1 MTKRAVSTAGRVAV
15 SLLACTVLV
24 WPLAAA
30 TPTAK
35 PEEVGLSPERLKR
48 IDELVQRHLDAGSFA
63 GAVTLIARHGRIGHI
78 EAHGLM
84 DIESRKPMQK
94 DAIFRIMSMTKPVVG
109 VSILMLI
116 EEGKVRLTDPA
127 SKWIP
132 ALKGLK
138 VAVAQPAPAGPPGPA
153 TSTAPAE
160 PRFYAVPAER
170 EITIRDL
177 LTHTSGLGSGTISN
191 FTRRAV
197 ALKGKESLSDF
208 IPRLGQT
215 VLEFQP
221 GTRWAYS
228 AQDGFDVLARIVE
241 IVSGMPYDRF
251 AKTRIFDPLGMKDTF
266 FYPADGHARM
276 ATLYQRVDGKLQKQ
290 NNPNFMNGA
299 YFSGGGG
306 LFSTPEDY
314 LQFGLML
321 VNGGQHNGK
330 RLLAPRTVEM
340 MASIAAPDSLPGRP
354 RGESFGLS
362 VRVVNDPMARNS
374 FLSEGSYGWSGAF
387 GTHFWVDPKER
398 MVAVVMT
405 QTSNQEFLRD
415 FENMVMQAIVG
426 NGTPAG
432 TQ

>member
-1 MTKRAVSTAGRVAV
+1 MTKKSVSTAGPLALILLVCAV
-15 SLLACTVLV
+15 LT

-30 TPTAK
+30 TPMAK
-35 PEEVGLSPERLKR
+35 PEEVGLSPERLAR
-48 IDELVQRHLDAGSFA
+48 INELVKRNIDAGSFA
-63 GAVTLIARHGRIGHI
+63 GAVTLIARHGRIGHF

-94 DAIFRIMSMTKPVVG
+94 DAMFRIMSMTKPVIG

-132 ALKGLK
+132 ELKGLK
-138 VAVAQPAPAGPPGPA
+138 VGVAQPAPAGPAPQPSG
-153 TSTAPAE
+153 APAE
-160 PRFYAVPAER
+160 PRFYSVPADR

-191 FTRRAV
+191 FTRRPV
-197 ALKGKESLSDF
+197 ALKGKESLSDY

-228 AQDGFDVLARIVE
+228 AADGFDVLTRIVE
-241 IVSGMPYDRF
+241 IASGMPFDRF

-266 FYPADGHARM
+266 FYPAEGNARM
-276 ATLYQRVDGKLQKQ
+276 ATLYQRVNGKLQRA

-340 MASIAAPDSLPGRP
+340 MSSIAAPDTLPGRP